1 MIEQVLKR
9 FVSSGT
15 KLVLAA
21 MDKAGPQAMPYS
33 VEAPYRDMISNAVA
47 SGSVVDAFIIR
58 RADARINKE
67 KERARKHAAAQAIAT
82 EMLMSDDIKTLWGG
96 EKKALGP
103 TSQLSLAQS
112 PALQHRYLQ
121 RMGQQMQDS
130 TRAQP

>member
-21 MDKAGPQAMPYS
+21 MDKAGPQALPYS

-96 EKKALGP
+96 EKKALGQM
-103 TSQLSLAQS
+103 SQKPLAQS
-112 PALQHRYLQ
+112 SALQQ
-121 RMGQQMQDS
+121 RLELLMGQQMRDS